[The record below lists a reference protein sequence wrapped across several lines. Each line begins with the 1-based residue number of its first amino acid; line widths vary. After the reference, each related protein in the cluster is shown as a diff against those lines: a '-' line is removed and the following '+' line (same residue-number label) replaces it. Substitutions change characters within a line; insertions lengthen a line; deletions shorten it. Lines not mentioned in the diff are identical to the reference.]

1 MGDMVDCYYCR
12 RNVERDL
19 TVNALLETFG
29 RVIVCDDCMTRI
41 DDDLNRGWNPDEDE
55 EEAA

>member
-29 RVIVCDDCMTRI
+29 ILVTICDDCVTRV
-41 DDDLNRGWNPDEDE
+41 DDDANVGMDPEE

>member
-29 RVIVCDDCMTRI
+29 ILVTICDDCMTRV
-41 DDDLNRGWNPDEDE
+41 DDDANVGMDPEE